1 MKTIKECLKELN
13 KLKFSLEYKIST
25 PKWNLIIFDE
35 NLEIKEDLKND
46 YLADLLFIFFKEKI
60 DYHWK
65 KEFDNL
71 NPFLQLSYCNCLDK
85 NEFNFYSIDIFYE
98 KEEETFTENNKIKNL
113 KDLKYKLLNME
124 DIIEN
129 FRLNCDNWI
138 YEKKYPYEARGLSI
152 SDFIDI
158 KRINKELKNV

>member
-35 NLEIKEDLKND
+35 NLEIKDDLKND
-46 YLADLLFIFFKEKI
+46 YLADLLFLFFKEKI
-60 DYHWK
+60 NYCWK

-71 NPFLQLSYCNCLDK
+71 NPFIQLSYSNCLIKD
-85 NEFNFYSIDIFYE
+85 EFNFYSIDIFYE
-98 KEEETFTENNKIKNL
+98 KEDKTFTENNKIKSL
-113 KDLKYKLLNME
+113 KDLEYKLLNME
-124 DIIEN
+124 NIIEN
-129 FRLNCDNWI
+129 FRLNCENWI
-138 YEKKYPYEARGLSI
+138 YEEKYPYEARGLSI

-158 KRINKELKNV
+158 KKINKEFKNV